1 MPDPVFP
8 PGPVAAGPVCAGPA
22 SADAVFSGPVA
33 AQPVD
38 AAGRMQAAGL
48 AAGLFARIAASL
60 GAALLAAACS
70 SLAPPVR
77 EPALDIPQAWPQAG
91 VASQASA
98 QDWWKMFDDPSLD
111 RMVEEALVHNLDVA
125 AAIFRVEEARAL
137 AAAARADQWFSV
149 QATAGASRGRASE
162 RSATPLPPGVS
173 TIGDRR
179 SIGIE
184 AAYEADLWGR
194 YRDASA
200 SARAALAASRYAQ
213 AVVRLSVASQV
224 VQGYFDLRALDAQ
237 VELTQRTL
245 RTRKEAV
252 SLREKRLKG
261 GTGSALD
268 LHQDQAEAALAEAT
282 LAELSERASL
292 TGSAL
297 AVLLGRNPRALLEA
311 DIERGKTID
320 ALAAPPE
327 VPGGLPS
334 QLLARRPDVQQSH
347 ALLAAA
353 TAEIGVARASYL
365 PSLSLTAAYGGE
377 SSALSDV
384 LTSPARVWLLAAA
397 LAAPLFTAGRA
408 DAAVDLANA
417 REREAA
423 VRYEQTALIAFR
435 EVRDALSRRSWAVS
449 RAQAQQTRIQAL
461 DNARRL
467 ARIRYDSGYSGYLDV
482 LDADRNLFQSELD
495 RVAAR
500 RDSLVA
506 SVDLVK
512 SLGGGWSGLEPP
524 PQAQLTQTE
533 AQPLPN
539 ERTTRSN

>member
-1 MPDPVFP
+1 MPDRIAPAQARR
-8 PGPVAAGPVCAGPA
+8 AARLAGI
-22 SADAVFSGPVA
+22 
-33 AQPVD
+33 
-38 AAGRMQAAGL
+38 L
-48 AAGLFARIAASL
+48 AAALF
-60 GAALLAAACS
+60 AAACS

-77 EPALDIPQAWPQAG
+77 EAALDIPDAWPQAG
-91 VASQASA
+91 IGSQAPA
-98 QDWWKMFDDPSLD
+98 RDWWQMFEDPGLN
-111 RMVEEALVHNLDVA
+111 RMVEEALGHNLDVA
-125 AAIFRVEEARAL
+125 TAMARVEEARAL

-149 QATAGASRGRASE
+149 QATAGAARGKISE
-162 RSATPLPPGVS
+162 RSATPLPPGS
-173 TIGDRR
+173 LTIGDSR

-184 AAYEADLWGR
+184 AAYEVDLWGR

-213 AVVRLSVASQV
+213 AVVQLSVASQV
-224 VQGYFDLRALDAQ
+224 VQGYFDLRSFDAQ
-237 VELTQRTL
+237 VDLPRRTL
-245 RTRKEAV
+245 RTRNDAV
-252 SLREKRLKG
+252 ALREKRLRG

-292 TGSAL
+292 TESAL
-297 AVLLGRNPRALLEA
+297 AVLLGRNPRGLFESR
-311 DIERGKTID
+311 IERGKAID

-353 TAEIGVARASYL
+353 TADIGVARASYL
-365 PSLSLTAAYGGE
+365 PSLSLTGVYGAE
-377 SSALSDV
+377 SASLSNV
-384 LTSPARVWLLAAA
+384 LTSPARVWQLAAA
-397 LAAPLFTAGRA
+397 LAAPIFTAGRA
-408 DAAVDLANA
+408 DAAVDFANA

-423 VRYEQTALIAFR
+423 ARYEQTALNAFR
-435 EVRDALSRRSWAVS
+435 EVRDALSRRSWAVA

-461 DNARRL
+461 ENARRL

-506 SVDLVK
+506 SVDLIK
-512 SLGGGWSGLEPP
+512 SLGGGWTGLDAPEA
-524 PQAQLTQTE
+524 AQLPHQLSQQSPLPTPQPV
-533 AQPLPN
+533 AQPA
-539 ERTTRSN
+539 S